1 MTTAV
6 RFSLSI
12 RKVKKRTDNSFLRNV
27 FKRATSFLRNR
38 PLFFY
43 HIKPQTYLIP
53 IRNYSETAQQVI
65 STIMKTINKN
75 KYSVFLYQ
83 SIFLFMSKTTCVFI
97 FKTQVYI
104 LITNHHKYV

>member
-65 STIMKTINKN
+65 STIMKTINKY
-75 KYSVFLYQ
+75 KFSVFPYQ
-83 SIFLFMSKTTCVFI
+83 SIFLFMSKTTCVFMS
-97 FKTQVYI
+97 KTQVYV